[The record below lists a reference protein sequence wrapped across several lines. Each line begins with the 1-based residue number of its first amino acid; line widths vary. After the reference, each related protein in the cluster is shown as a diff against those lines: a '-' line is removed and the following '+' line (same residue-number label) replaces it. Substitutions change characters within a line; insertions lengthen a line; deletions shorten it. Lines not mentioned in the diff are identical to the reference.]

1 MSDQRPV
8 LVAPDKFKGTLSA
21 QEAALAIGRGLAGR
35 GVEPVELLPVADG
48 GEGTMEALVR
58 SLGGRVLATE
68 AHDALGRP
76 VEGAFGLLGDGRV
89 AVVEMAQASGL
100 WRLSPEE
107 LEPVEA
113 STRGTGELILA
124 AVEAGAREV
133 IVAAGG
139 SATTDG
145 GRGALQALGA
155 RFTRDRA
162 DLDALRRALRGVRV
176 SVACDVRSPMTGP
189 GGAAR
194 TFAPQKGASA
204 AQVEELEA
212 RLEAWA
218 RLARKTTGRD
228 PAGEPMAGAAG
239 GLAGGLW
246 AFAGADLRAGASL
259 VLDVTGFE
267 ARARRSFVVVT
278 GEGRLDEQT
287 LGGKAVFEVAT
298 RARQSGVPCYAVVG
312 VDALD
317 AFGRRVMNVEV
328 EAATRG
334 ERLATAEEVERAA
347 ARLAQ
352 RLLSARPASAPRPRR
367 NRPSSAPR

>member
-1 MSDQRPV
+1 MSDRRPV

-21 QEAALAIGRGLAGR
+21 PEAALAIGRGLAGH

-48 GEGTMEALVR
+48 GEGTMAALVR
-58 SLGGRVLATE
+58 TLGGRVLATE

-76 VEGAFGLLGDGRV
+76 VEAALGLLGDGRT

-100 WRLSPEE
+100 WRLAPLE
-107 LEPVEA
+107 LDPVAA
-113 STRGTGELILA
+113 STRGTGALIRA
-124 AVEAGAREV
+124 AIEAGAREV

-139 SATTDG
+139 SATSDG
-145 GRGALQALGA
+145 GRGALEALGA

-162 DLDALRRALRGVRV
+162 DLDPLRRALRGVRV
-176 SVACDVRSPMTGP
+176 SVACDVRNPLAGP

-194 TFAPQKGASA
+194 TFAPQKGAGA
-204 AQVEELEA
+204 AQVEELER

-218 RLARKTTGRD
+218 RLARRATGRD

-246 AFAGADLRAGASL
+246 AFAGAHLRPGAAL

-267 ARARRSFVVVT
+267 ARARDAFVVVT

-298 RARQSGVPCYAVVG
+298 RSRQSGVPCYAVVG

-317 AFGRRVMNVEV
+317 AFGRRVMSVEV

-334 ERLATAEEVERAA
+334 DRLASAEEVERAA
-347 ARLAQ
+347 GRLAQ
-352 RLLSARPASAPRPRR
+352 RLLSARRASAPRPRR
-367 NRPSSAPR
+367 SRPSSAPR